1 MTVGTPVLGC
11 PEKGW
16 CGNGDTPG
24 GVSLQLC
31 GGGKHIFDKDTIT
44 HSRVIDEDMSV
55 LMIPTASCLSV
66 SVWMMP
72 TGHSVF
78 LPKSAENQM
87 NYEEIGRICCLR
99 IRPITLA

>member
-1 MTVGTPVLGC
+1 MKNHRFAC
-11 PEKGW
+11 
-16 CGNGDTPG
+16 
-24 GVSLQLC
+24 LQLFRC
-31 GGGKHIFDKDTIT
+31 IQHVFNKNTIPPRGVV
-44 HSRVIDEDMSV
+44 HENMGV

-99 IRPITLA
+99 IRSITLA